1 MFIAGLSLDRTTLL
15 RGGNGDEDFMESGGG
30 NHGDYRGYSLHRYV
44 LCTWVMDRDINCF
57 IMGGRD
63 SNDIERSDGKS

>member
-1 MFIAGLSLDRTTLL
+1 
-15 RGGNGDEDFMESGGG
+15 
-30 NHGDYRGYSLHRYV
+30 
-44 LCTWVMDRDINCF
+44 MDRDINCF